1 MMERDYR
8 DLWVLY
14 YSYKKSDIQH
24 RSLFYEDGSPAFILN
39 LDGRI
44 IYYNKQASFLIKL
57 QDKPMSYLNKGKLI
71 EIFNEEH
78 NDRIVDLIN
87 HAMKGDIRE
96 DEFIF
101 NYEEDNYHKE
111 DKALGYIVRVEPIA
125 WCTGNSI
132 KITFYDIS
140 HIIAKRLMF
149 SYQLK
154 NMKLALIYFC
164 KELERMFES
173 QEAPT
178 METLLT
184 LNRYAFEFTS
194 LGVLYIQFLG
204 RLEARPEIFDIYVQ
218 AQNIIEKSF
227 FKAESRGVDVVLT
240 KDGELATVFGDK
252 MKYNILMQALMD
264 FAISKAEDNS
274 EVVLICGVAVIII

>member
-14 YSYKKSDIQH
+14 YSYKKSEIQH
-24 RSLFYEDGSPAFILN
+24 RSLFYEDGSPVFILN

-44 IYYNKQASFLIKL
+44 IYHNKQASFLIKL
-57 QDKPMSYLNKGKLI
+57 QNKPMSYLNKGKLI

-101 NYEEDNYHKE
+101 NYDEDNYHKE
-111 DKALGYIVRVEPIA
+111 DKALGYIVRGEPIA

-132 KITFYDIS
+132 KITFHDIS
-140 HIIAKRLMF
+140 HLIAMRLMF
-149 SYQLK
+149 TCQLK
-154 NMKLALIYFC
+154 NMKLALTYFC
-164 KELERMFES
+164 KELERMYES
-173 QEAPT
+173 QETPSK
-178 METLLT
+178 ETLLT
-184 LNRYAFEFTS
+184 LNRYVFEFTS

-204 RLEARPEIFDIYVQ
+204 RLETRPEVFDIYVQ

-227 FKAESRGVDVVLT
+227 FKAESRGVDIILT

-252 MKYNILMQALMD
+252 TMHNILMQVLMD
-264 FAISKAEDNS
+264 FAISRAEDSS

>member
-1 MMERDYR
+1 MERDYR

-14 YSYKKSDIQH
+14 YSYKKSEIQH
-24 RSLFYEDGSPAFILN
+24 RSLFYEDGSPVFILN

-44 IYYNKQASFLIKL
+44 IYHNKQASFLIKL
-57 QDKPMSYLNKGKLI
+57 QNKPISYLNKGKLI

-78 NDRIVDLIN
+78 NDRIVDLIH

-101 NYEEDNYHKE
+101 NYDEDNYHKE

-132 KITFYDIS
+132 KITFIDIS
-140 HIIAKRLMF
+140 QFIAMRFMF

-173 QEAPT
+173 QETPT
-178 METLLT
+178 KETLLT

-204 RLEARPEIFDIYVQ
+204 RLETRPEIFDIYVQ

-227 FKAESRGVDVVLT
+227 FKAESRGVDIVLT
-240 KDGELATVFGDK
+240 KDGELGTVFGDK
-252 MKYNILMQALMD
+252 MKHNILIQALID
-264 FAISKAEDNS
+264 FSISKAEDNS